1 MKKYIFEKDKTM
13 PLCVIID
20 DNYVD
25 YFTGQI
31 ITSKSI
37 IDFIRKGL
45 KDKNMQ
51 EKEINLCIYCIQRY
65 IMPTYD
71 REIIAYNYRING
83 CDNYLSMNKQILDS
97 VKVKYIAENLNK
109 GIFFQELLWGD
120 DSG

>member
-1 MKKYIFEKDKTM
+1 MKKYIFEKDKTI

-45 KDKNMQ
+45 KNKTMQ

-71 REIIAYNYRING
+71 RELIAYNYQIND
-83 CDNYLSMNKQILDS
+83 CNNYLSFHKHLLDS
-97 VKVKYIAENLNK
+97 EKTKYITRISTAAEA
-109 GIFFQELLWGD
+109 
-120 DSG
+120 

>member
-31 ITSKSI
+31 ITSKSV
-37 IDFIRKGL
+37 IDFIIKGL
-45 KDKNMQ
+45 KDKTMQ
-51 EKEINLCIYCIQRY
+51 EKEMNLCIYCIQRY

-71 REIIAYNYRING
+71 RELIAYNYQING
-83 CDNYLSMNKQILDS
+83 CNNYLSFHKHLLDS
-97 VKVKYIAENLNK
+97 EKTKYITENLRT
-109 GIFFQELLWGD
+109 GVFFQEILWSD